1 MLWNPKTT
9 EMTTQ
14 RGPAIG
20 SENGLTDNLTAGVSR
35 ENGNCEVIRIL
46 FKRDSF
52 SQRASETFE
61 QLIFT
66 IYKISLITGRMGG
79 ASCPLSESA
88 HHSMNLWWLFLMPN

>member
-1 MLWNPKTT
+1 MVCRMLWNPKTT

-52 SQRASETFE
+52 SQRKQVKLLNSLFS
-61 QLIFT
+61 QFT
-66 IYKISLITGRMGG
+66 KFHSSQEGWG
-79 ASCPLSESA
+79 AFPV
-88 HHSMNLWWLFLMPN
+88 LFLKVLTIA

>member
-52 SQRASETFE
+52 SQRKQVKLLNSLFS
-61 QLIFT
+61 QFT
-66 IYKISLITGRMGG
+66 KFHSSQEGWG
-79 ASCPLSESA
+79 ALPV
-88 HHSMNLWWLFLMPN
+88 LFLKVLTIA

>member
-20 SENGLTDNLTAGVSR
+20 SENGLTDNLMAGVSR
-35 ENGNCEVIRIL
+35 EDGNCEVIRIL

-52 SQRASETFE
+52 SQRKQVKLLNSLFS
-61 QLIFT
+61 QFT
-66 IYKISLITGRMGG
+66 LITGRMGG
-79 ASCPLSESA
+79 VSCPLSESA
-88 HHSMNLWWLFLMPN
+88 HHSMNLWWLFLMRN